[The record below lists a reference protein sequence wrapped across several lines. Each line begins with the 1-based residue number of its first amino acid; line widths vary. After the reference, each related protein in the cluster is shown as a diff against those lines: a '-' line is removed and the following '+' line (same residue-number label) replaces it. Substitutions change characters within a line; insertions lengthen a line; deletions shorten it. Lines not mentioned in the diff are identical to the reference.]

1 MHPAAKSFAS
11 SFLPLFTAVTLFA
24 IQTVAADI
32 QTRNVESFKIIAP
45 QLGAAQG
52 SGKAVT
58 CPAAST
64 TVTEM
69 MCPNEFNVPSACYAS
84 CGYPFDALCPT
95 TDDANYIADCICKNS
110 VIFAY
115 AACLQCLLND
125 HQSSSVSGLQE
136 LITDTL
142 QDNCAGHNQGLSTPH
157 LTSAPPI
164 PTPTFSF
171 TSDPFTF
178 TNTFTDDEPSFPT
191 ITGPFSGGDD
201 DGGDNEEFGSSS
213 GLSTGAIIGIAVAIP
228 LGTALI
234 FGLVGLI
241 FASHAKSRRR
251 NMIGPYYTAIPQ
263 TGHVG
268 YS

>member
-1 MHPAAKSFAS
+1 MPKSFS
-11 SFLPLFTAVTLFA
+11 IVLPLFIAATHFA
-24 IQTVAADI
+24 LQAVAADI
-32 QTRNVESFKIIAP
+32 QIRDARSFKFVAP
-45 QLGAAQG
+45 QLGAQLG
-52 SGKAVT
+52 SKAVT
-58 CPAAST
+58 CPVAST

-69 MCPNEFNVPSACYAS
+69 MCPNEFNVPSACYSS
-84 CGYPFDALCPT
+84 CGFPSDFDELCPT
-95 TDDANYIADCICKNS
+95 TDDANYIVDCICKNS
-110 VIFAY
+110 VVSAY

-125 HQSSSVSGLQE
+125 HEATSVSALQG

-157 LTSAPPI
+157 LTAAAPA
-164 PTPTFSF
+164 PTPTFS
-171 TSDPFTF
+171 DTF
-178 TNTFTDDEPSFPT
+178 PTDTFTDTFTDNPSFPT
-191 ITGPFSGGDD
+191 FTNNPSFPTGPFSGGDD
-201 DGGDNEEFGSSS
+201 NGGDELES

-263 TGHVG
+263 TNQVG
-268 YS
+268 YT